1 MSSDDDFN
9 YEDADEESQN
19 NLECR
24 RKIYQWWNKCR
35 SWSSNNSFASTL
47 DQ

>member
-19 NLECR
+19 NLECQE
-24 RKIYQWWNKCR
+24 KFINDET
-35 SWSSNNSFASTL
+35 NVDL
-47 DQ
+47 DRQIIVLLQR